1 MGGGAI
7 CLFAFV
13 LSAVLFSGCD
23 SGDESPES
31 EHVGN
36 VSGTVVVNSSANNN
50 DGCLV
55 CIAGTSYMATT
66 AADGTF
72 TISNVSAGTDYALKV
87 AVNGL
92 FETWKTVSV
101 AAGETVDAGT
111 RYVWTDGKQ
120 LFEGEVSMT
129 AQSDGNHF
137 VVAVPE
143 NCVRVQVMR
152 RTAHSD
158 EGFVTSYNLMA
169 KTVETIPAGSVE
181 LVDCYVETGKEYEYW
196 IDLEN
201 KNSEQFASEPKILKT
216 VSGFGEMDIE
226 NTPAAT
232 FANDK
237 ITVTT
242 LPEFAPSEI
251 PAGFERV
258 FSNESI
264 RYYREDPDGSEV
276 YATAYLKKAGE
287 SLSFSNA
294 AQLAGKMFA
303 FYGFRYGV
311 NKDDEYG
318 CRHQMW
324 RYIKK
329 GNVPET
335 ITFGGSGISDDDPAK
350 FALVAG
356 KDGITASF
364 VNFCSAYRIKLERF
378 EDGFKRAAV
387 QFEGRSKDY
396 TLKTNGSL
404 SSSLSTSYTAI
415 SVSQMTDYYVVP
427 GETYTYKL
435 TFHTRNGT
443 VYSSS
448 EKTITAV
455 GGLLKGGDIQAEL
468 KLRLVDKDAEKTT
481 VSPTTGENVPAAVVY
496 VDEET
501 VTNAVAEYHSD
512 SLSKQWKF
520 LVNPAGSSG
529 YNEYGL
535 KTEWYRDDKDEE
547 VARRYAVI
555 APKVSALANYGTE
568 SIISGLLLLLSDYSN
583 NGYVAWYYI
592 YADNPQFTYGD
603 GFGTDGTFTL
613 SER

>member
-1 MGGGAI
+1 MRRFITI

-36 VSGTVVVNSSANNN
+36 VSGTVVVNSSANDN

-72 TISNVSAGTDYALKV
+72 TISNVPAGTDYALKV

-169 KTVETIPAGSVE
+169 KTVEIILADSVE
-181 LVDCYVETGKEYEYW
+181 LVDCYVDDGKEYEYW

-216 VSGFGEMDIE
+216 VGGFGEMGIE

-242 LPEFAPSEI
+242 LPEFAPAKI
-251 PAGFERV
+251 PAGFERAV
-258 FSNESI
+258 SSESI
-264 RYYREDPDGSEV
+264 RYYKKDSDGNKV
-276 YATAYLKKAGE
+276 YATAYIKDTPAGTP
-287 SLSFSNA
+287 LSFSNA
-294 AQLAGKMFA
+294 AQLAGETFVLD
-303 FYGFRYGV
+303 GFRYGV

-329 GNVPET
+329 GDVPKT
-335 ITFGGSGISDDDPAK
+335 IAFSGSSSSDDDPAK

-356 KDGITASF
+356 ENGITASF

-378 EDGFKRAAV
+378 EDGFKRPAV
-387 QFEGRSKDY
+387 QFESRAEGM
-396 TLKTNGSL
+396 NGNSFV
-404 SSSLSTSYTAI
+404 SYTAI
-415 SVSQMTDYYVVP
+415 SVSRMTDYYVVP
-427 GETYTYKL
+427 GKTYIYKL
-435 TFHTRNGT
+435 SFFSKDGDVYGT
-443 VYSSS
+443 S
-448 EKTITAV
+448 EKEITAV
-455 GGLLKGGDIQAEL
+455 GGLLKDGDIQAEM

-501 VTNAVAEYHSD
+501 VTDASTVTKHVAN
-512 SLSKQWKF
+512 LSEEWRF
-520 LVNPAGSSG
+520 FVNPVGSSG
-529 YNEYGL
+529 GYSDYRL
-535 KTEWYRDDKDEE
+535 KTEKYFYEEGEE
-547 VARRYAVI
+547 VERRYAVI
-555 APKVSALANYGTE
+555 SPSVSARANYGTM
-568 SIISGLLLLLSDYSN
+568 SIINGLELRLTDLSN
-583 NGYVAWYYI
+583 RNYVASYYV
-592 YADNPQFTYGD
+592 YANNSKFSYDGD
-603 GFGTDGTFTL
+603 FNQDGTFTL